1 MFWHQILFKF
11 LSATIQ
17 PKVNPKVIKEFREID
32 TVIRFTP
39 NFNKATHVLAD
50 LTDIEEMN
58 VRNEKKDYSMVL
70 QLLTAIYTGK
80 GKIKPVLNQ

>member
-1 MFWHQILFKF
+1 MF

-39 NFNKATHVLAD
+39 NLNKATHVLAD
-50 LTDIEEMN
+50 LTDIEDMN